1 MTRYEEMECP
11 HCGKK
16 AGWDC
21 WSTGPRGRKKED
33 DHEVVP
39 GATLRDT
46 RSALGE
52 MSDFALDSNRRFD
65 TVFDTC
71 RACGEA
77 VC

>member
-1 MTRYEEMECP
+1 MVAMKTYYEEMECP

-16 AGWDC
+16 AGWYC
-21 WSTGPRGRKKED
+21 WSVGSRGRKKESG
-33 DHEVVP
+33 P
-39 GATLRDT
+39 PLC
-46 RSALGE
+46 E